1 MIYSITLPGVGD
13 LQFYVITLPGVGEL
27 QYYII
32 TLLGVGE
39 LQYYII
45 TLPGVGEEVGEGEFF
60 VLQVHHG
67 DQEALDEVPG
77 LPPCKVVRGATLQG
91 GQGKVH
97 RLYRENK
104 ASWEIPKPR
113 HHG

>member
-1 MIYSITLPGVGD
+1 M
-13 LQFYVITLPGVGEL
+13 GEL
-27 QYYII
+27 QF
-32 TLLGVGE
+32 
-39 LQYYII
+39 YII
-45 TLPGVGEEVGEGEFF
+45 TLPGVGEEVGEGELL

-77 LPPCKVVRGATLQG
+77 LPPRKVVRGATLEG

-97 RLYRENK
+97 RLWENK

-113 HHG
+113 HHGYYQTAIYMGNTKQHYIMGNTK

>member
-1 MIYSITLPGVGD
+1 M
-13 LQFYVITLPGVGEL
+13 
-27 QYYII
+27 
-32 TLLGVGE
+32 
-39 LQYYII
+39 
-45 TLPGVGEEVGEGEFF
+45 GEEVGEGEFF

-77 LPPCKVVRGATLQG
+77 LPPCKVVRGATLKG

-104 ASWEIPKPR
+104 ASWEIPNSYIHGKYQTTL
-113 HHG
+113 HHGKYKMTRHSSPKWSL